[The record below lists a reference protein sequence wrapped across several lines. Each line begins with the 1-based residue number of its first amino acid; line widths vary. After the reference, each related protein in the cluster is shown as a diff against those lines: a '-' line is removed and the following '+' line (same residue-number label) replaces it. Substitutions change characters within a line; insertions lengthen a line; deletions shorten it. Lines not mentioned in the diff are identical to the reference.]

1 MAALIHAEAPLV
13 ATFHAAGNVPLYA
26 LAKPVFGFL
35 LDRLDARVAVSL
47 QARETAARLFPGEY
61 QVIPNGAPFPRRA
74 SSGNRRNTIT
84 FVGRHDRR
92 KGLAVLL
99 RAWPDMQRQT
109 GARLRIIGADPRAVG
124 ALLGR
129 LRIDR
134 SSIDLLG
141 CIGDAALTE
150 ELLATRVLVAPSLG
164 NESFGMVITRAFA
177 CATPVVA
184 SDIAGYRDV
193 VTRETGVLVAP
204 GESHALADAVVGL
217 LANERLRTQFGAEA
231 RELARTEYSWERI
244 ALRLCSIYD
253 GLVTR
258 PTKEKE
264 LVAA

>member
-1 MAALIHAEAPLV
+1 MAALLHAEAPLV
-13 ATFHAAGNVPLYA
+13 GTFHAAGSVPLYA

-35 LDRLDARVAVSL
+35 LDRLDSRVAVSG
-47 QARETAARLFPGEY
+47 QARETAARFFPGDYEI
-61 QVIPNGAPFPRRA
+61 IPNGAPFPEHA
-74 SSGNRRNTIT
+74 SPDRRRNTIT

-99 RAWPDMQRQT
+99 RAWPEIHRRT
-109 GARLRIIGADPRAVG
+109 GVRLRVIGADPRAVG
-124 ALLGR
+124 LLLGR

-141 CIGDAALTE
+141 AVSDEELTE
-150 ELLATRVLVAPSLG
+150 ELLTTKALVAPSLG

-193 VTRETGVLVAP
+193 VTSGTGLLVPPA
-204 GESHALADAVVGL
+204 ESDFLSEAVVGL
-217 LANERLRTQFGAEA
+217 LANERLRTQLGFHA
-231 RELARTEYSWERI
+231 RELAAAEYSWERI
-244 ALRLCSIYD
+244 ALRLCAIYD
-253 GLVTR
+253 GLLAPAPQR
-258 PTKEKE
+258 E

>member
-1 MAALIHAEAPLV
+1 
-13 ATFHAAGNVPLYA
+13 
-26 LAKPVFGFL
+26 
-35 LDRLDARVAVSL
+35 
-47 QARETAARLFPGEY
+47 
-61 QVIPNGAPFPRRA
+61 
-74 SSGNRRNTIT
+74 
-84 FVGRHDRR
+84 
-92 KGLAVLL
+92 
-99 RAWPDMQRQT
+99 MQRQT

-258 PTKEKE
+258 PTKERE